1 MKMKKLRN
9 TEKNFPALC
18 FHNFY
23 MAKKMKDQLI
33 NKEFDIPMLEILVCP
48 LSKDKLL
55 YNKKTNS
62 LDSKRAGLSYPIRD
76 SIPVLIIAE
85 ATKI

>member
-1 MKMKKLRN
+1 
-9 TEKNFPALC
+9 
-18 FHNFY
+18 
-23 MAKKMKDQLI
+23 MKDQLI

-48 LSKDKLL
+48 LSKDKLF

-62 LDSKRAGLSYPIRD
+62 LDSKKTGLSYPIRD
-76 SIPVLIIAE
+76 SIPVLIIAK